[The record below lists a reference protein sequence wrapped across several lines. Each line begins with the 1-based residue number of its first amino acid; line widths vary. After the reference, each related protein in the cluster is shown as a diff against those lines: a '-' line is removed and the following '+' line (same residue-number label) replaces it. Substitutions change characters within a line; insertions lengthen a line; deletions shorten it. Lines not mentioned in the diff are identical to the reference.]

1 MLNYHGKTY
10 VHAARR
16 RCTVLKKVGVI
27 TMFICA
33 MTNAAYCC
41 TVFTASVGDTVLFGN
56 NEDAPERDSYAWFYP
71 ATETEHGGVYFGFGG
86 YYVQGGMNDQGLC
99 FDITT
104 VPELKM
110 RPHPEKSSTLN
121 FGRRALERC
130 ATVEEVIQ
138 LVDQYNL
145 SHMGMAQFLFA
156 DKTGD
161 SVIVCPGVDGEMKT
175 IRKEGVYQVIT
186 NFNVTYPQLGGY
198 PCWRHKTV
206 VEKLEKIESEEDITV
221 GRFAT
226 ILKAVQQGTAYSTI
240 YDLPKGIVCLFNQQN
255 FSEVVVFKLKEE
267 LEKGYH
273 SYFIPSLFTREVKFA
288 EKPKSGGS
296 TLSEELSEG
305 REQAEVKGS
314 EMTGLDTQP
323 RAPSHP
329 VTVPSSFPLLG
340 AISIIALILVGVTL
354 IHKRKSKR

>member
-1 MLNYHGKTY
+1 MPRNITKKGYF
-10 VHAARR
+10 HAARN
-16 RCTVLKKVGVI
+16 CTILKKVGVI
-27 TMFICA
+27 TVLICA
-33 MTNAAYCC
+33 MANTVYCC
-41 TVFTASVGDTVLFGN
+41 TVFTASIGDTVLFGN

-110 RPHPEKSSTLN
+110 RPHPEKLSVLN
-121 FGRRALERC
+121 FGKRALERC
-130 ATVEEVIQ
+130 ATVEEVIH
-138 LVDQYNL
+138 LVDEYNL

-161 SVIVCPGVDGEMKT
+161 SVIVCPGTGGEMKT

-198 PCWRHKTV
+198 PCWRHKMV

-226 ILKAVQQGTAYSTI
+226 ILKAVQQGTAYSTV
-240 YDLPKGIVCLFNQQN
+240 YDLSKGIVCLFNQQN
-255 FSEVVVFKLKEE
+255 FSEIVVFKLEEE

-288 EKPKSGGS
+288 EKPKSGTLSG
-296 TLSEELSEG
+296 TLSEE
-305 REQAEVKGS
+305 REQGEVEGS
-314 EMTGLDTQP
+314 EMTGLLDAQP
-323 RAPSHP
+323 PSNP
-329 VTVPSSFPLLG
+329 IIVSPFPLLG
-340 AISIIALILVGVTL
+340 AISIIILILVGVTL
-354 IHKRKSKR
+354 IYKRSSKR